1 MRRLFL
7 FLVFIQ
13 LNVIQGQGPRSYL
26 TRSEADTTVEGFQ
39 SNVIVEIRT
48 QGDSVVWF
56 GTGRGLSMM
65 RDSVNVISFPNSATV
80 PAGQTGKA
88 LPEGGVSAVGVSGN
102 DTLLTA
108 IATTIDN
115 ETAGGGLALSVNS
128 NSLIADNVTWYYFD
142 QPKDSSGDST
152 IIWGGAELRALP
164 VTVLQNN
171 VTYDIAIGDRYY
183 WIASWA
189 GGLRRLN
196 RSDVTKGWKR
206 IPLPDDNQSEF
217 LCGEQVENYQ
227 LNPRDP
233 PQGNHNHKVFS
244 VMAYGDTIW
253 AGTAN
258 GINRGIIDASGCI
271 DWKHYSFPLQSMSGN
286 WVIGMAKQEWNGRRT
301 IWAVTRAADQAG
313 EESGVSYS
321 HDDGET
327 WNTATL
333 LKGEYGYNIFALDSL
348 VYVGTRNGLWRT
360 VDGQSFANYR
370 PAIDKVRNDQVIDDD
385 VYAVVHDN
393 RDYYKKSFGEALWI
407 GTGDGIARS
416 RLPSSNSDV
425 WRIYRSIQSSNTP
438 YAYPNP
444 FSPTLHNR
452 MKGDGYV
459 RFNYSV
465 KKSSLIRLTI
475 LSFAMEAVRTIDY
488 TRGEGHGALKWDGRD
503 DDGNLVANGT
513 YFCNLF
519 YDDASH
525 WVKLV
530 VVK

>member
-1 MRRLFL
+1 MASP
-7 FLVFIQ
+7 V
-13 LNVIQGQGPRSYL
+13 
-26 TRSEADTTVEGFQ
+26 D
-39 SNVIVEIRT
+39 
-48 QGDSVVWF
+48 
-56 GTGRGLSMM
+56 
-65 RDSVNVISFPNSATV
+65 
-80 PAGQTGKA
+80 
-88 LPEGGVSAVGVSGN
+88 
-102 DTLLTA
+102 
-108 IATTIDN
+108 
-115 ETAGGGLALSVNS
+115 
-128 NSLIADNVTWYYFD
+128 
-142 QPKDSSGDST
+142 
-152 IIWGGAELRALP
+152 LRALP

-196 RSDVTKGWKR
+196 RNDITKGWKR
-206 IPLPDDNQSEF
+206 VPLPDDNQRQF

-244 VMAYGDTIW
+244 VMAYGDTVW

-258 GINRGIIDASGCI
+258 GINRRIIDASGCI
-271 DWKHYSFPLQSMSGN
+271 DWKHYSFPLESMSGN

-301 IWAVTRAADQAG
+301 IWAVTRAADQAE

-327 WNTATL
+327 WHTASL
-333 LKGEYGYNIFALDSL
+333 LRGEYGYNIFAMDSL
-348 VYVGTRNGLWRT
+348 VYVATRNGLWRT
-360 VDGQSFANYR
+360 TDGHGFANYR
-370 PAIDKVRNDQVIDDD
+370 PAVDKARSDQVIDDD
-385 VYAVVHDN
+385 VYAVVHD
-393 RDYYKKSFGEALWI
+393 RRAYYGDALWI
-407 GTGDGIARS
+407 GTADGMARS
-416 RLPSSNSDV
+416 RLPSSNSAV

-444 FSPTLHNR
+444 FSPTVHNR
-452 MKGDGYV
+452 MDGDGHV
-459 RFNYSV
+459 RFYYSA

-475 LSFAMEAVRTIDY
+475 LSFAMETVRTIDF
-488 TRGEGHGALKWDGRD
+488 TRGEGQGTLKWDGRD
-503 DDGNLVANGT
+503 DDGFLVANGT

>member
-1 MRRLFL
+1 MKCLFPL
-7 FLVFIQ
+7 SVLLLTSAVEAQVPRTFLA
-13 LNVIQGQGPRSYL
+13 
-26 TRSEADTTVEGFQ
+26 RSEADTTVEGFQ

-56 GTGRGLSMM
+56 GTGRGLSVMK
-65 RDSVNVISFPNSATV
+65 DSVNVISFPSSATV
-80 PAGQTGKA
+80 PDGQTGKA
-88 LPEGGVSAVGVSGN
+88 LPEGGVSAVGVAGK
-102 DTLLTA
+102 DTVLTA

-128 NSLIADNVTWYYFD
+128 SSPADDVSWYYFD

-152 IIWGGAELRALP
+152 ITWGGVDLRALP

-196 RSDVTKGWKR
+196 RNDITKGWKR
-206 IPLPDDNQSEF
+206 VPLPDDNQRQF

-244 VMAYGDTIW
+244 VMAYGDTVW

-271 DWKHYSFPLQSMSGN
+271 DWKHYSFPLESMSGN

-301 IWAVTRAADQAG
+301 IWAVTRAADQPE

-327 WNTATL
+327 WHTASL
-333 LKGEYGYNIFALDSL
+333 LRGEYGYNIFALDSL
-348 VYVGTRNGLWRT
+348 VYVATRNGLWRT
-360 VDGQSFANYR
+360 ADNQSFANYR
-370 PAIDKVRNDQVIDDD
+370 PAVDKPRSDQVIDDD
-385 VYAVVHDN
+385 VYAVVHD
-393 RDYYKKSFGEALWI
+393 RRTYYGDALWI
-407 GTGDGIARS
+407 GTGDGMARS
-416 RLPSSNSDV
+416 RLPSSNSSV

-444 FSPTLHNR
+444 FSPTVHNR
-452 MKGDGYV
+452 MDGDGHV
-459 RFNYSV
+459 RFYYSA

-475 LSFAMEAVRTIDY
+475 LSFAMETVRTVDF
-488 TRGEGHGALKWDGRD
+488 TRGEGQGTLKWDGRD